1 MGLLSRNQNTY
12 YGSGNSDN
20 YGDYQFTSLDSIING
35 FMVAYVG
42 ESKLINKVN
51 RTDVQFH
58 AMRGIQEFSYDILK
72 SVKAQEI
79 EVPNTLQMILPQ
91 DYVNYSKITTSGN
104 DGIERVLYPT
114 GKTSN
119 PFAITQLTDGAY
131 DFNQT
136 NLRKLTITCPPAA
149 FIPDGKYLDLR
160 YIKPN
165 SQLGT
170 MHFIFNKNSTFLDGD
185 ISSVTDQSPKFF
197 ANIDGVSSSTDVA
210 SKLKD
215 AILESN
221 RFNVSQSGNVL
232 TVEYKD
238 LTSTSGETFSFDFVG
253 GSYVNFHSSGIN
265 TNTEAIVHPV
275 SIISSNSISFD
286 DTYSELYFYE
296 FSEGPSIFS
305 TALVDLNGDPLLD
318 SSYMPNFNSPAGSKV
333 IVQGRITKNDGS
345 GGLYTDVDNDGFI
358 QFQLSN
364 DSGDSVNVGIHT
376 SSSETNKVDALG
388 YFSITHTM
396 VVDANK
402 LVILPWDIADTT
414 GDPGVLISELAIGPP
429 ATPTPVVVTNTG
441 ATSTSDNLQYQ
452 AESDT
457 WTNYKSH
464 TPNEI
469 RDDYETDG
477 NYIDHY
483 GRRYG
488 LDPQHSQD
496 NGTFYIDTNKGLIH
510 FGSALAGSTVVLH
523 YISDGLGTDAEMV
536 VHKFAEEA
544 IYKWIAY
551 GVLASRSNI
560 PEYIVQ
566 RFKKER
572 FAEARKAKIRLS
584 SIKIEEFTQVLKG
597 LGKPIK

>member
-1 MGLLSRNQNTY
+1 MGLLSQNQNTY

-20 YGDYQFTSLDSIING
+20 YGDYQFTSLDNIING

-149 FIPDGKYLDLR
+149 SIPDGSYLHLT

-165 SQLGT
+165 SNT
-170 MHFIFNKNSTFLDGD
+170 SAMHFIFNKNSTLLDGD
-185 ISSVTDQSPKFF
+185 ISSVTNQSPKFF
-197 ANIDGVSSSTDVA
+197 ANISGVSSSTDVA

-238 LTSTSGETFSFDFVG
+238 VFSASSEAFSFDFTEN
-253 GSYVNFHSSGIN
+253 SYVNFHSSG
-265 TNTEAIVHPV
+265 TNDAVGILNPISVV
-275 SIISSNSISFD
+275 SSNSISFD
-286 DTYSELYFYE
+286 DTYWEE
-296 FSEGPSIFS
+296 FSFEQENSSYVFS
-305 TALVDLNGDPLLD
+305 TSQTDTNGDLLLD
-318 SSYMPNFNSPAGSKV
+318 SSYIPNFNSPAGSTVV
-333 IVQGRITKNDGS
+333 IQGRITKNDGT
-345 GGLYTDVDNDGFI
+345 GDLYSDVDNDGFI
-358 QFQLSN
+358 QFQLS
-364 DSGDSVNVGIHT
+364 SAIGDRINVGIHT
-376 SSSETNKVDALG
+376 SSSLTNKVDSEG
-388 YFSITHTM
+388 YFNFTHTM
-396 VVDANK
+396 VSAAERLIIIPN
-402 LVILPWDIADTT
+402 DIAPTS
-414 GDPGVLISELAIGPP
+414 GDPGVLISELVIGP
-429 ATPTPVVVTNTG
+429 AATPVVVTNTG
-441 ATSTSDNLQYQ
+441 ATSISDNLQYQ

-469 RDDYETDG
+469 RNDYETDG
-477 NYIDHY
+477 NYIDYH

>member
-1 MGLLSRNQNTY
+1 MGLLSQNQNTY

-20 YGDYQFTSLDSIING
+20 YGDYQFTSLDNIING

-149 FIPDGKYLDLR
+149 FIPDGKYLDLK
-160 YIKPN
+160 YIKPD
-165 SQLGT
+165 SQVGT

-197 ANIDGVSSSTDVA
+197 ANINGVSSSTGVA

-238 LTSTSGETFSFDFVG
+238 FISASGETFSFDFVQN
-253 GSYVNFHSSGIN
+253 SYVNFHSSGIN
-265 TNTEAIVHPV
+265 SSAGVVDPV
-275 SIISSNSISFD
+275 SIVSSNSISFD
-286 DTYSELYFYE
+286 DTTIE
-296 FSEGPSIFS
+296 S
-305 TALVDLNGDPLLD
+305 TDPDWEDWNGTILFQTDKVGFD
-318 SSYMPNFNSPAGSKV
+318 SSYLPNFNSPVGSTV
-333 IVQGRITKNDGS
+333 LIQGRITKNDGT
-345 GGLYTDVDNDGFI
+345 GDLYSDVDNDGFV
-358 QFQLSN
+358 QVKLSGN
-364 DSGDSVNVGIHT
+364 AGDLINIGIHT
-376 SSSETNKVDALG
+376 SSSETNKVDAGG
-388 YFSITHTM
+388 YFNFTHTM
-396 VVDANK
+396 VANASV
-402 LVILPWDIADTT
+402 LVVLAGDINPTS
-414 GDPGVLISELAIGPP
+414 GDPGVLISDLAVGP
-429 ATPTPVVVTNTG
+429 AAAPTPVVVTNTG

-477 NYIDHY
+477 NYIDHH